1 MGASDPLS
9 PGALPTLEQW
19 ADSIAA
25 VPDDLGSGEAV
36 LLAVDSASA
45 PAALLQQHILSAA
58 LTSSGVPG
66 DRHLFAV
73 TSIS

>member
-25 VPDDLGSGEAV
+25 VPDDLGSGSSSR
-36 LLAVDSASA
+36 VDSASA
-45 PAALLQQHILSAA
+45 PAALFAA
-58 LTSSGVPG
+58 THPFRGAHKLKGVPG